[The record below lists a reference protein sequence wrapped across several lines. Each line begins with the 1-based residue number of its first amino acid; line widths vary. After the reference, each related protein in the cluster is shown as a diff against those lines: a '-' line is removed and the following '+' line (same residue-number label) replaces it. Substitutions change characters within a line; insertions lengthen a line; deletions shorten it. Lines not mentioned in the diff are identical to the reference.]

1 MPKYKALYTDFP
13 WADANIERDRLAKLE
28 CELVISPDNR
38 EETLIELAP
47 GSDCILTCWAP
58 TTAKVIAAAK
68 KCRHIAR
75 TGIGLDN
82 IDVAYATEQGIIVTN
97 VPDYCIL
104 EVAEQTIASI
114 FSLARNVHGY
124 HLATKSG
131 EYDLVKGLPV
141 NRVAGKTL
149 GIVGLGRIGAL
160 VADKALAL
168 GMGVVAT
175 NRSQQ
180 VPEGVKWLPLKE
192 LLAVSDFVSLHAPLT
207 EETHHLINHTALDRM
222 KPTAAL
228 INTSRG
234 GLVDHEAL
242 SNALDEGRLAGAA
255 LDVQDPEPPNLTE
268 PPWNHPKV
276 LVTPHTAF
284 LSPEAVTELRERVGQ
299 QVVDF
304 LSGKQPENVVN
315 PEAL

>member
-13 WADANIERDRLAKLE
+13 WADADIERDLLAKLD
-28 CELVISPDNR
+28 CELVISPDNK
-38 EETLIELAP
+38 EETLITLAP

-58 TTAKVIAAAK
+58 TTARVIAAAG

-82 IDVAYATEQGIIVTN
+82 IDVEYATEYGIVVTN

-104 EVAEQTIASI
+104 EVAEQTLASI
-114 FSLARNVHGY
+114 FSLARNAHGY
-124 HLATKSG
+124 HLATKQG

-141 NRVAGKTL
+141 TRVAGKTL
-149 GIVGLGRIGAL
+149 GIVGLGRIGSL
-160 VADKALAL
+160 VAEKALAL
-168 GMGVVAT
+168 GMEVVAN

-180 VPEGVKWLPLKE
+180 VPEGVEWLPFEE
-192 LLAVSDFVSLHAPLT
+192 LLAVSDYVSLHAPLT
-207 EETHHLINHTALDRM
+207 EATRRLMNHTALAQM

-234 GLVDHEAL
+234 GLVDHDAL
-242 SNALDEGRLAGAA
+242 AHALDEGLLAGAA
-255 LDVQDPEPPNLTE
+255 LDVQDPEPPDLSQ

-304 LSGKQPENVVN
+304 LSGKRPENVVN
-315 PEAL
+315 PEVL